1 MSVSDLS
8 SPSEFDG
15 VSFTISPSI
24 SKARWASFALGKLRE
39 GYALVQSPNG
49 VSYQFHRAGEPL
61 QPCPAHAA
69 KKLAMMGLL
78 TIEKIDA
85 RGTRYILRPA
95 FLPDGAEA

>member
-8 SPSEFDG
+8 SSSDFDG

-24 SKARWASFALGKLRE
+24 SRARWASFALGKLRD
-39 GYALVQSPNG
+39 GYALVQSPSG
-49 VSYQFHRAGEPL
+49 VTYQFHRPGEPT

-69 KKLAMMGLL
+69 KKLVAMGLL
-78 TIEKIDA
+78 TVEKTDA

-95 FLPDGAEA
+95 FLQDGAEA